1 MFQLHPLCYLRADG
15 SSIREKFN
23 APEKYA
29 RCCYHQAEIRGQ
41 IVYYGK
47 I

>member
-1 MFQLHPLCYLRADG
+1 MFRFLALRYLSTDG